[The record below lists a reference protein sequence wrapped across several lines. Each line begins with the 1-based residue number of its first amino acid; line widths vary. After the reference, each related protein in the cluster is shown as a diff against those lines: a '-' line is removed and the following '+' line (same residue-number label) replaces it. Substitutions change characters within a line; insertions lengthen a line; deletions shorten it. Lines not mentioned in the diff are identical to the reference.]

1 MKFEI
6 KAYNLQE
13 LGQRQNQEDSLYP
26 ALGQSTNDDRLFIL
40 CDGMGGHEKGEV
52 ASATVCETMS
62 KTLFSMWKPTQPL
75 TDDMF
80 QKALDAAYDALD
92 AKDHGE
98 ERKMGTTMTFVC
110 LHADGVTVAHIG
122 DSRIY
127 QVRPASG
134 NNPAKIVFRTQDHS
148 LVNDL
153 VRVGEITEEEA
164 KHHPQKNVI
173 TRAMQPCQEY
183 RAKAD
188 IEHLVDVQAGDY
200 FYMCSDGMLEET
212 SDENILN
219 ILTVSDR
226 TDEQKI
232 ETLRGITEE
241 NKDNHTAHL
250 IHILE
255 VEGAA
260 NPNFVRKETERKG
273 TMITPE
279 FDNAEAN
286 AVSSANALN
295 GTSPVPP
302 VPAKKKRS
310 TLPLIFGAV
319 VVAAVAIGAT
329 FLLQPRG
336 EKETDETADKQI
348 VDSIDDEVEQSI
360 ITGPR
365 HQTPTKTATAQTA
378 KRDTAKHNQRR
389 DTASTPTPSHP
400 NQPKVNPEPRK
411 SNETVVQQA
420 IVNAVKAQ
428 RQAAAKKQRKK
439 ESTEQKVENDG
450 KVQQQPEKK
459 SEDSGSLTTQ
469 KL

>member
-62 KTLFSMWKPTQPL
+62 KTILSMWDPTQPL

-127 QVRPASG
+127 QLRPAANG
-134 NNPAKIVFRTQDHS
+134 QPASIVFRTQDHS

-173 TRAMQPCQEY
+173 TRAMQPCQER

-188 IEHLVDVQAGDY
+188 ITHLTDIQPGDY
-200 FYMCSDGMLEET
+200 FYMCSDGMLEEAT
-212 SDENILN
+212 DENILN
-219 ILTVSDR
+219 IITMPDK
-226 TDEQKI
+226 TDEEKL
-232 ETLRGITEE
+232 EMLRKVTEE

-250 IHILE
+250 IRINK
-255 VEGAA
+255 VEGAVVSPPA
-260 NPNFVRKETERKG
+260 VEAEQGPKG
-273 TMITPE
+273 TLITPDE
-279 FDNAEAN
+279 EPQEAQTCN
-286 AVSSANALN
+286 PPAIVAPGLPSA
-295 GTSPVPP
+295 SQPKP
-302 VPAKKKRS
+302 KKKLLTR
-310 TLPLIFGAV
+310 LLIVGAV
-319 VVAAVAIGAT
+319 VIAAISIAGVYFMPLRKSDKSAASGKETVKVEVNENTPSPQNADGKPNGRKTSNVAAAAQDKAGA
-329 FLLQPRG
+329 
-336 EKETDETADKQI
+336 KNN
-348 VDSIDDEVEQSI
+348 
-360 ITGPR
+360 
-365 HQTPTKTATAQTA
+365 TATAEPTFMNEIKGWLKGLTESVGLNQE
-378 KRDTAKHNQRR
+378 DTTQQQ
-389 DTASTPTPSHP
+389 STPT
-400 NQPKVNPEPRK
+400 EG
-411 SNETVVQQA
+411 ETQ
-420 IVNAVKAQ
+420 N
-428 RQAAAKKQRKK
+428 
-439 ESTEQKVENDG
+439 
-450 KVQQQPEKK
+450 
-459 SEDSGSLTTQ
+459 
-469 KL
+469 